1 MASPPPSPSRRKSP
15 AKPAASGPGRPKD
28 LGKRAAILE
37 AAKQLFAREG
47 FKGVSMDQIAAA
59 AGVSKL
65 TVYSHFG
72 DKESLF
78 SAAITDKCQEV
89 LPDDLFVRP
98 PEGPLD
104 EQLRAIGHAF
114 FRLITSDK
122 AISMHRMMNTPG
134 TTENTLRELFWEA
147 GPQRTHD
154 AFAALLQAL
163 VAKGELDVP
172 DVAIASVQFFT
183 LIKGEVHARMTCGL
197 CSQPGPLDRR
207 RHIDATVDMFLRAYG
222 RR

>member
-1 MASPPPSPSRRKSP
+1 MEFKDYYSILGVEPGAGDAEIKTAYRR
-15 AKPAASGPGRPKD
+15 
-28 LGKRAAILE
+28 L
-37 AAKQLFAREG
+37 AR
-47 FKGVSMDQIAAA
+47 KYHPD
-59 AGVSKL
+59 VSKEA
-65 TVYSHFG
+65 G
-72 DKESLF
+72 AEDKF
-78 SAAITDKCQEV
+78 K
-89 LPDDLFVRP
+89 
-98 PEGPLD
+98 
-104 EQLRAIGHAF
+104 AIGEAF
-114 FRLITSDK
+114 FALITSEE
-122 AISMHRMMNTPG
+122 AISTHRMMMVPG
-134 TTENTLRELFWEA
+134 NIDDRLKQTFWEA

>member
-1 MASPPPSPSRRKSP
+1 MRRPLHAGDGIVAIPRQCASGHCNARRRPALRGLRGTADGIASPS
-15 AKPAASGPGRPKD
+15 
-28 LGKRAAILE
+28 
-37 AAKQLFAREG
+37 
-47 FKGVSMDQIAAA
+47 
-59 AGVSKL
+59 
-65 TVYSHFG
+65 
-72 DKESLF
+72 
-78 SAAITDKCQEV
+78 
-89 LPDDLFVRP
+89 
-98 PEGPLD
+98 
-104 EQLRAIGHAF
+104 
-114 FRLITSDK
+114 
-122 AISMHRMMNTPG
+122 
-134 TTENTLRELFWEA
+134 
-147 GPQRTHD
+147 HD